1 MLVQILTDVMMEL
14 TYCYRV
20 VSSYVLQGK
29 KPGAHKSSTMLWNLE
44 KLQHYFCTIR
54 NLTPETTDD
63 ANTILS
69 KYYWMQRQ
77 SSQRNAARTTVR
89 FLESLL
95 RYL

>member
-1 MLVQILTDVMMEL
+1 
-14 TYCYRV
+14 
-20 VSSYVLQGK
+20 VLQGK
-29 KPGAHKSSTMLWNLE
+29 KPEDHRNNTTLWNLE

-54 NLTPETTDD
+54 KMTPETSED

-77 SSQRNAARTTVR
+77 STHRNAARTTVR

-95 RYL
+95 RYYIILVIIKTNLKYFQSFDHILYIF

>member
-1 MLVQILTDVMMEL
+1 M
-14 TYCYRV
+14 
-20 VSSYVLQGK
+20 LQGK
-29 KPGAHKSSTMLWNLE
+29 KPGAQNKSTTLWSLE

-54 NLTPETTDD
+54 NIIPTTTEQ

-77 SSQRNAARTTVR
+77 STYRNAARTTVR

-95 RYL
+95 R

>member
-1 MLVQILTDVMMEL
+1 M
-14 TYCYRV
+14 
-20 VSSYVLQGK
+20 
-29 KPGAHKSSTMLWNLE
+29 
-44 KLQHYFCTIR
+44 
-54 NLTPETTDD
+54 TPETTDD

-95 RYL
+95 RYFYK

>member
-1 MLVQILTDVMMEL
+1 
-14 TYCYRV
+14 
-20 VSSYVLQGK
+20 VLQGK
-29 KPGAHKSSTMLWNLE
+29 KPIDHRNSIKLWNLE

-54 NLTPETTDD
+54 NMTPETSED

-77 SSQRNAARTTVR
+77 SAQRNAARTTVR

-95 RYL
+95 RY